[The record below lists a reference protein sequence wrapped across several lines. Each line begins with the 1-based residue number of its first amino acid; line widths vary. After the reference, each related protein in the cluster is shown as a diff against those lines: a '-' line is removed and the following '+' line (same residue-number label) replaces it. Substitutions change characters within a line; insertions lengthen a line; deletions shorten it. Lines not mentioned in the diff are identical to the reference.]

1 MQMRRVKN
9 ADVEGDVGDSANE
22 VNRVQP
28 SSSPNVDVATLHVP
42 SESSDADH
50 QREKVGFGI
59 LTPTHERLISGS
71 SSNAEFIAEPL
82 QTARQKDM
90 QGRLP
95 LHWAVYNANET
106 DVTELLRAY
115 PEGAYVEDNDG
126 KMPLHLEIHKPNPNL
141 EIFSQLLR
149 ANPEISF
156 STKATLKACLPYFV
170 QMADLPK
177 IVLHSFLHPMRALIT
192 ISAAMTQFSREQ
204 RSHVNAFGN
213 SRLDIRL
220 ANSAEE
226 KANDLE
232 QLACAIVR
240 KCDADNFGQEM
251 DDCLQ
256 LAAESKLKFF
266 VSEPACSMRTD
277 RLWTEPNP
285 HSLDTSAGSAVQT
298 FFQYFLLRFV
308 FIVIFKFTH
317 NFWMPN
323 PLLRFLWN
331 RGSYFIF
338 LVLVSQLPRQVAPGD
353 PANNI
358 QLEIFLA
365 YWLLDICF
373 SEAVEFCCLMKKG
386 SFSFFEGIAKYV
398 DDFWNIYDIIS
409 LSFAV
414 VAAIARGFVH
424 AGAGIITADTSNQ
437 LHAWAL
443 ALLWGRL
450 VNILLIIPFTGPL
463 LIMVIVMIFKDLT
476 KFVFL
481 VVLMELPFVVSLN
494 FLESGDAGNDA
505 FLTFLETAK
514 SFFKIVIGQGPDIS
528 SVTSSSS
535 ALLSLGTVLLSVLM
549 LNLLIAMFSK
559 TFDTIV
565 ENSTQEYLLQKAQ
578 LTFVWMRAPRMPPP
592 LVLFLAVRDGMMKIV
607 SKLWLNATFKVW
619 CVGKDISDE
628 KPGFWVDPV
637 EMTPP
642 IFHKLHFFKIVF
654 GSPNRPREKKEHL
667 EQQVPD
673 SECLSSVKDETE
685 FMHLCSKK
693 YQSWAREVLEDWEEN
708 AEFNSEAQMDRFKS
722 RMLRGTDIASEN
734 SGKIDAMKSHLDSLS
749 NTVQMQRLEIQ
760 QIHECMKLILQRL
773 SAKETAA

>member
-1 MQMRRVKN
+1 MQTRYVKN
-9 ADVEGDVGDSANE
+9 ADAEGDVGDSANE
-22 VNRVQP
+22 ISKVQP

-50 QREKVGFGI
+50 QREEVGFGR
-59 LTPTHERLISGS
+59 LPPTHERLFKDNV
-71 SSNAEFIAEPL
+71 SSNMVHSVEFITKLL
-82 QTARQKDM
+82 QAARKKDF
-90 QGRLP
+90 QGRLS
-95 LHWAVYNANET
+95 LHWADIFNSSQAVVA
-106 DVTELLRAY
+106 ELLRVY
-115 PEGAYVEDNDG
+115 PERAYLEDKDG
-126 KMPLHLEIHKPNPNL
+126 KSLIEFAL
-141 EIFSQLLR
+141 
-149 ANPEISF
+149 
-156 STKATLKACLPYFV
+156 STKETLKACLPYFV
-170 QMADLPK
+170 QMADFPI
-177 IVLHSFLHPMRALIT
+177 IVLYSSVHPLQTLIT

-220 ANSAEE
+220 ANCAEE

-240 KCDADNFGQEM
+240 KCDACNFGQEM

-266 VSEPACSMRTD
+266 ISEPACSMRTD

-285 HSLDTSAGSAVQT
+285 HSVDTSAGSAIQT
-298 FFQYFLLRFV
+298 FFQYFLLRFI

-317 NFWMPN
+317 NFWIPN
-323 PLLRFLWN
+323 PFLRFFMN

-338 LVLVSQLPRQVAPGD
+338 LVLVLQLPRQVAPGD
-353 PANNI
+353 PVNNI

-373 SEAVEFCCLMKKG
+373 SEAVEFRCLMKKG
-386 SFSFFEGIAKYV
+386 RFSFFEGIAKYA
-398 DDFWNIYDIIS
+398 DDFWNIYDLIS
-409 LSFAV
+409 LSIAV
-414 VAAIARGFVH
+414 VAAIVRGFVH
-424 AGAGIITADTSNQ
+424 AGAGNITADTSNQ

-450 VNILLIIPFTGPL
+450 VNILLIVPFTGPL
-463 LIMVIVMIFKDLT
+463 LIMVLVMIFKDLT
-476 KFVFL
+476 KFAFL
-481 VVLMELPFVVSLN
+481 VVLMELPFVVSLY
-494 FLESGDAGNDA
+494 FLESGDTGNDA
-505 FLTFLETAK
+505 FLTFFETAK

-528 SVTSSSS
+528 SVASSSS

-565 ENSTQEYLLQKAQ
+565 ENSAQEYLLQKAQ

-607 SKLWLNATFKVW
+607 SKIWQNATFKVW
-619 CVGKDISDE
+619 CVGKDIPDG

-637 EMTPP
+637 EMSDP
-642 IFHKLHFFKIVF
+642 IFDKLHFFKIVF
-654 GSPNRPREKKEHL
+654 GCPNRPREKKENL
-667 EQQVPD
+667 EQQVPESD
-673 SECLSSVKDETE
+673 CLSSVKDETE
-685 FMHLCSKK
+685 FPKFMKSCSEN
-693 YQSWAREVLEDWEEN
+693 YQAWAKDVLKDWEEN
-708 AEFNSEAQMDRFKS
+708 GEFNSEAQMDRFKS
-722 RMLRGTDIASEN
+722 RMLRSTEIASDN
-734 SGKIDAMKSHLDSLS
+734 SVKIHAMESHLDSLS

-773 SAKETAA
+773 PAKETAA